1 MITNIKYYRKY
12 NNDYINALPMMNAIL
27 RHRYALLGSLLAFG
41 NLYLAYLFR
50 FDLVPLKLP
59 YDLIGN
65 FLYLDNPVYNFGGFF
80 VDGSEPTVRRLPT
93 VIILIY
99 ISYVL
104 YRYLLRTRT
113 RLQTLFSVLLLGGVG
128 GLTFDIL
135 SYGSVT
141 DWLGFI
147 IPGGRYYSMLNLS
160 DLMILISAPFA
171 SLLCIQNIFLKLI
184 AFTFSV
190 IVIGAN
196 SYYHFITIYNKLSN
210 SIFF

>member
-1 MITNIKYYRKY
+1 
-12 NNDYINALPMMNAIL
+12 MNAIL

-93 VIILIY
+93 VLILIY

-113 RLQTLFSVLLLGGVG
+113 RLQILFSVLLIFCFCKH
-128 GLTFDIL
+128 TFHVIYNDFI
-135 SYGSVT
+135 YRVCFFKCFC
-141 DWLGFI
+141 FI
-147 IPGGRYYSMLNLS
+147 ICRV
-160 DLMILISAPFA
+160 
-171 SLLCIQNIFLKLI
+171 K
-184 AFTFSV
+184 
-190 IVIGAN
+190 
-196 SYYHFITIYNKLSN
+196 
-210 SIFF
+210 FF